1 MSNTLG
7 LNANVF
13 LRSLIKAS
21 TSSPYLPFHVVKF
34 CTHYMGV
41 GCTRSDLCMKKAVKS
56 IGDEHYY
63 RNVDLHASR
72 HLSAEVA
79 YIKRYHVIV
88 AVGVIVFMVRLSW
101 RLSMVTVIG
110 LPIIT
115 CFSSVYGN
123 YYQVWHIH
131 VHLSNLD
138 VRHTFR

>member
-1 MSNTLG
+1 MNITI
-7 LNANVF
+7 V
-13 LRSLIKAS
+13 
-21 TSSPYLPFHVVKF
+21 
-34 CTHYMGV
+34 
-41 GCTRSDLCMKKAVKS
+41 
-56 IGDEHYY
+56 
-63 RNVDLHASR
+63 SR

-79 YIKRYHVIV
+79 YIKRYRVIV

-131 VHLSNLD
+131 VH
-138 VRHTFR
+138 VHHIHIHMHPAIYM

>member
-1 MSNTLG
+1 
-7 LNANVF
+7 
-13 LRSLIKAS
+13 
-21 TSSPYLPFHVVKF
+21 
-34 CTHYMGV
+34 
-41 GCTRSDLCMKKAVKS
+41 MKKAVKS

-123 YYQVWHIH
+123 YYPFYCV
-131 VHLSNLD
+131 
-138 VRHTFR
+138 